1 MIQGMTALKGRGIN
15 DGGLAGA
22 RDGKQYYEYL
32 VKTGPGLSY
41 TVPEL
46 KEALKA
52 RIRKDYEALGRRSS
66 GRLPLPVWKTPP
78 FP

>member
-1 MIQGMTALKGRGIN
+1 MTALKGRGIN

-22 RDGKQYYEYL
+22 KDGKQYYEYL

-52 RIRKDYEALGRRSS
+52 GSKRTMRPWAGSS
-66 GRLPLPVWKTPP
+66 RRLPLPIWKTPP

>member
-15 DGGLAGA
+15 DGGLAEA
-22 RDGKQYYEYL
+22 KEKQYYEYL

-52 RIRKDYEALGRRSS
+52 RIRKDYEALGRILRE
-66 GRLPLPVWKTPP
+66 TPAADLENAS

>member
-1 MIQGMTALKGRGIN
+1 MTVLKGRGIN

-52 RIRKDYEALGRRSS
+52 RIRKDYEALGRILPGDSRCRS
-66 GRLPLPVWKTPP
+66 GKRLL
-78 FP
+78 FPD